1 LTGPAEVQRQDDD
14 AVRGGGEGSIQKGS
28 PPTRQTLR
36 ETEVYTERAE
46 QAEREEGPRQ
56 VVTGS

>member
-1 LTGPAEVQRQDDD
+1 MINSE
-14 AVRGGGEGSIQKGS
+14 GS